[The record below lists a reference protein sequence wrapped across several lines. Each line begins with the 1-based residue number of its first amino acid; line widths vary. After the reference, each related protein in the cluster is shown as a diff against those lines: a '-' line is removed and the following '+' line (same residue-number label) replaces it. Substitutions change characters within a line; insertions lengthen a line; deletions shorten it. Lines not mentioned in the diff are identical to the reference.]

1 MDSRYE
7 IQKEVGQGGVG
18 VVYEAWDRQLSRQV
32 AIKRLLPIDDDAEK
46 EAREKNQSAVNDL
59 LREASILSAM
69 QHPNIIAVFDAGLDD
84 EGAYVV
90 MELIN
95 GEVLRDAVE
104 RGPMVEEDFVEVVEQ
119 TMDAL
124 ISAHHH
130 GLLHRD
136 IKPRNLM
143 FRWLPS
149 EKFQVKLLDFGLA
162 KFSTKPEKQTQ
173 AYEDTIMGTSAYMA
187 PEQFEHQE
195 LDVRTDL
202 YQLGCVF
209 YYTLTGTLPFD
220 GDTPADIMESH
231 LQHRVTPLGDMR
243 TDLKPALA
251 EWVMSLIERQPND
264 RPTTAKIAL
273 RTFRHALDPNRL
285 QAEDDTASVVI
296 GGTSAEP
303 TAPQFMAPGDEDL
316 PSNHAKKWLS
326 VTAILAALGIGAYI
340 LTLPPKDSEPSTQV
354 LPASEPPAPDSP
366 APDSVVPNEVE
377 EPAPVSVTTNDA
389 EDPSPAAET
398 TDAEE
403 PAPAIPVLLASDQEA
418 IASHLDQMATVKG
431 TVTGTGQSRSGTS
444 FLNFEDRHF
453 FVVSFPSVRHF
464 FRLDPSTLYDQK
476 EIEIT
481 GTILAYEGRYQIK
494 LEHPDQVKVIE

>member
-1 MDSRYE
+1 
-7 IQKEVGQGGVG
+7 
-18 VVYEAWDRQLSRQV
+18 
-32 AIKRLLPIDDDAEK
+32 
-46 EAREKNQSAVNDL
+46 
-59 LREASILSAM
+59 
-69 QHPNIIAVFDAGLDD
+69 
-84 EGAYVV
+84 
-90 MELIN
+90 
-95 GEVLRDAVE
+95 
-104 RGPMVEEDFVEVVEQ
+104 
-119 TMDAL
+119 
-124 ISAHHH
+124 
-130 GLLHRD
+130 
-136 IKPRNLM
+136 
-143 FRWLPS
+143 
-149 EKFQVKLLDFGLA
+149 
-162 KFSTKPEKQTQ
+162 
-173 AYEDTIMGTSAYMA
+173 
-187 PEQFEHQE
+187 
-195 LDVRTDL
+195 
-202 YQLGCVF
+202 
-209 YYTLTGTLPFD
+209 
-220 GDTPADIMESH
+220 
-231 LQHRVTPLGDMR
+231 
-243 TDLKPALA
+243 
-251 EWVMSLIERQPND
+251 
-264 RPTTAKIAL
+264 
-273 RTFRHALDPNRL
+273 
-285 QAEDDTASVVI
+285 
-296 GGTSAEP
+296 
-303 TAPQFMAPGDEDL
+303 MAPGDEDL